1 MGEPL
6 RADGVRRVRIAR
18 SHLLETTMQLRTAI
32 KKIPEAAKETVA
44 FLRDLPTSVLA
55 EIVVG
60 TTVLAAN
67 ATYQSCLR
75 GPPRKG
81 SVRIGGTNPR
91 GKNARYIHGPAASV
105 VRIALRVTA

>member
-1 MGEPL
+1 MHL
-6 RADGVRRVRIAR
+6 R
-18 SHLLETTMQLRTAI
+18 STLM
-32 KKIPEAAKETVA
+32 KIPETAKKTVA
-44 FLRDLPTSVLA
+44 FLRDLPTPVLA
-55 EIVVG
+55 ELVVG

-67 ATYQSCLR
+67 ATYQSCFR

-105 VRIALRVTA
+105 VRAALRVTA

>member
-1 MGEPL
+1 
-6 RADGVRRVRIAR
+6 
-18 SHLLETTMQLRTAI
+18 MQLHTAI
-32 KKIPEAAKETVA
+32 KRIPEAAKNSVA
-44 FLRDLPTSVLA
+44 FLRDLPTPVLA

-67 ATYQSCLR
+67 ATYQSCFR

-91 GKNARYIHGPAASV
+91 GKDARYIHGLVASV
-105 VRIALRVTA
+105 VRAALRATA

>member
-1 MGEPL
+1 V
-6 RADGVRRVRIAR
+6 RAKGIRRVRNRAA
-18 SHLLETTMQLRTAI
+18 HLLETTMQLQNAM
-32 KKIPEAAKETVA
+32 KKIPQVAKETVA

-60 TTVLAAN
+60 TTVLATN
-67 ATYQSCLR
+67 AAYQSCFR
-75 GPPRKG
+75 GSPRKG

-105 VRIALRVTA
+105 VRVALRVTA

>member
-1 MGEPL
+1 
-6 RADGVRRVRIAR
+6 
-18 SHLLETTMQLRTAI
+18 MQLHAAI
-32 KKIPEAAKETVA
+32 RRIPEAAKNTVA
-44 FLRDLPTSVLA
+44 FLMDLPTPVLA

-67 ATYQSCLR
+67 ATYQSCFR

-91 GKNARYIHGPAASV
+91 GKDARYIHGPAASV
-105 VRIALRVTA
+105 VLAALRITA